1 MRQEIGEVA
10 LYNMIVQESF
20 DEIEDMEDDKFV
32 KFLLTDRYGNNN
44 LDKDSVIH
52 LLSLIGGSSDKRLQN
67 KELLILKTLAQW
79 N

>member
-10 LYNMIVQESF
+10 LYNRIVQESF
-20 DEIEDMEDDKFV
+20 DEIEDMDDDKFV

>member
-1 MRQEIGEVA
+1 MRQEIDEVA
-10 LYNMIVQESF
+10 LYNRIVQESF

-67 KELLILKTLAQW
+67 KEFLILKTLAQW